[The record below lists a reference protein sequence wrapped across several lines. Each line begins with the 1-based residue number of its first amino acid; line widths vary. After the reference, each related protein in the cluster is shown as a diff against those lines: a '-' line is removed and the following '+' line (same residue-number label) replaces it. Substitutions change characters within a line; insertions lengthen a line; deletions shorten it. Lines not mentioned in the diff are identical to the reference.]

1 VAAVA
6 FHLRERLESFWAVC
20 KGKAGL
26 NVSNVN
32 THMDRGLFY
41 TIAVAALGALT
52 ACSSSDKL
60 AQCPSASA
68 LIDTATMPL
77 FEGSPPKL
85 AYTVYIMKARR
96 DCDIEKTEK
105 HVSASVTI
113 DFRAARIN
121 AGAPAAYT
129 VPYFV
134 AISTEGRILAKRQ
147 YATRF
152 TFDAG
157 QTVADFSETVSS
169 LSMAVSADKRPAE
182 YGIVVG
188 FQLTKAQLEYNRRAG
203 RYAP

>member
-1 VAAVA
+1 M
-6 FHLRERLESFWAVC
+6 
-20 KGKAGL
+20 
-26 NVSNVN
+26 SNVN
-32 THMDRGLFY
+32 TYIGRGLFY
-41 TIAVAALGALT
+41 VMAVAALGALT
-52 ACSSSDKL
+52 ACSSSTKL
-60 AQCPSASA
+60 AQCPSVAA
-68 LIDTATMPL
+68 VIDTATMPV
-77 FEGSPPKL
+77 FEDSPSKL
-85 AYTVYIMKARR
+85 AYTAYIMKATR

-113 DFRAARIN
+113 DFRAARSN
-121 AGAPAAYT
+121 AGAAAAYT

-134 AISTEGRILAKRQ
+134 AISTDGRILAKRQ

-152 TFDAG
+152 TFDAS

-169 LSMAVSADKRPAE
+169 LSLAVSADKRPAE

>member
-1 VAAVA
+1 
-6 FHLRERLESFWAVC
+6 LQKS
-20 KGKAGL
+20 KAGL

-32 THMDRGLFY
+32 THVNRGSFY
-41 TIAVAALGALT
+41 IIAVAALGSLT
-52 ACSSSDKL
+52 ACSSSNKL
-60 AQCPSASA
+60 AQCPSVSA
-68 LIDTATMPL
+68 VIDTATMPV
-77 FEGSPPKL
+77 FEGSSSKL
-85 AYTVYIMKARR
+85 AYTVYIMKATR
-96 DCDIEKTEK
+96 DCDIEKAEK

-113 DFRAARIN
+113 DFRAARSN
-121 AGAPAAYT
+121 TGAAAAYT

-182 YGIVVG
+182 HGIVVG